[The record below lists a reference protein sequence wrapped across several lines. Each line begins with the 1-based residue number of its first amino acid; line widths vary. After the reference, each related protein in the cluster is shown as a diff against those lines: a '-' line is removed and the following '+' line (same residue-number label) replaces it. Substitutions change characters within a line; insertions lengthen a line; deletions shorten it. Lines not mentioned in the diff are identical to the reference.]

1 MEGRVRA
8 VAAYAG
14 RRLLIA
20 IPLLWVVSVISYLL
34 LYRAADPVA
43 RLRQI
48 PGVRPED
55 LARLVRQQGLDTPW
69 YEGYWTCLGNF
80 LRGDWGVSTSS
91 PGSSSLGLIG
101 DALPATIELML
112 LGLVVSTVVGV
123 LIGVACATRPMSRTD
138 LALSGVA
145 YLGFAT
151 PTFLVGVLLQL
162 GAVWLRDN
170 GWAVIPFAVGTV
182 MVLVA
187 LARVR
192 RGGAGTIAVL
202 AAGALVIALSVA
214 LWGHLGGDGETL
226 LYTGQR
232 YSFGR
237 EGDWFSLNH
246 LQHLIVPVITL
257 SLVNIAVF
265 SRFQRAVLIQ
275 ELGADYVAA
284 ARARGL
290 TERRVVWRHALRNAL
305 APIVTLVALD
315 LGALFAGAVVTETV
329 FAWPGVGQLFIQSVQ
344 FSDIPVM
351 AAYLLLIGLFF
362 VLVNLTVDLLYFAVD
377 PRLRSQGGGAR
388 VAGH

>member
-1 MEGRVRA
+1 MRA
-8 VAAYAG
+8 VAAYAA

-20 IPLLWVVSVISYLL
+20 IPLLWIVSVISYLL

-48 PGVRPED
+48 PGVRPQD
-55 LARLVRQQGLDTPW
+55 LARLIQQQGLDTPW
-69 YEGYWTCLGNF
+69 YEGYWTWLGNF

-91 PGSSSLGLIG
+91 PGSSAIDLIG

-112 LGLVVSTVVGV
+112 LGLVVSSVVGV
-123 LIGVACATRPMSRTD
+123 LIGIACATRPMSRTD

-182 MVLVA
+182 LVLVA

-202 AAGALVIALSVA
+202 VAGAVVIALSVA
-214 LWGHLGGDGETL
+214 LWGHLGGDGETV

-232 YSFGR
+232 YSFGQ

-246 LQHLIVPVITL
+246 LQHLILPVITL

-329 FAWPGVGQLFIQSVQ
+329 FAWPGMGRLLRDAALAR
-344 FSDIPVM
+344 DINVAMGIVM
-351 AAYLLLIGLFF
+351 IGAVAVVIANLLADLAYAAL
-362 VLVNLTVDLLYFAVD
+362 D
-377 PRLRSQGGGAR
+377 PRVELGGR
-388 VAGH
+388 PR

>member
-1 MEGRVRA
+1 MRA

-69 YEGYWTCLGNF
+69 YEGYWTWLGNF

-91 PGSSSLGLIG
+91 PGSSALGLIG

-170 GWAVIPFAVGTV
+170 GWAVVPFAVGTV

-202 AAGALVIALSVA
+202 VAGALVIALSVA

-246 LQHLIVPVITL
+246 LQHLILPVITL
-257 SLVNIAVF
+257 SLVNVAVF

-290 TERRVVWRHALRNAL
+290 SERRVVWRHALRNAL

-329 FAWPGVGQLFIQSVQ
+329 FAWPGMGRLLRDAALAR
-344 FSDIPVM
+344 DINVAMGIVM
-351 AAYLLLIGLFF
+351 IGAVAVVIANLLADLAYAAL
-362 VLVNLTVDLLYFAVD
+362 D
-377 PRLRSQGGGAR
+377 PRVELGGR
-388 VAGH
+388 PR

>member
-1 MEGRVRA
+1 MRA

-69 YEGYWTCLGNF
+69 YEGYWTWLGNF

-91 PGSSSLGLIG
+91 PGSSALGLIG

-202 AAGALVIALSVA
+202 VAGALVIALSVA

-246 LQHLIVPVITL
+246 LQHLILPVITL

-290 TERRVVWRHALRNAL
+290 SERRVVWRHALRNAL
-305 APIVTLVALD
+305 VPIVTLVALD

-329 FAWPGVGQLFIQSVQ
+329 FAWPGMGRLLRDAALAR
-344 FSDIPVM
+344 DINVAMGIVM
-351 AAYLLLIGLFF
+351 IGAVAVVIANLLADLAYAAL
-362 VLVNLTVDLLYFAVD
+362 D
-377 PRLRSQGGGAR
+377 PRVELGGR
-388 VAGH
+388 PR